1 MYFEGDWKMRSV
13 RLSGLGMVAGEEDRE
28 EKGPCVDL
36 YHDKTWTEIN
46 NVISSCNIVPADAL
60 SSGSLTSDDAS

>member
-1 MYFEGDWKMRSV
+1 MRSV

-28 EKGPCVDL
+28 EKGSCVDL

-46 NVISSCNIVPADAL
+46 DVISSCNIVPADVL
-60 SSGSLTSDDAS
+60 ISGSLTSEKAS